1 MPGKGTAVIAMGKLG
16 SHEMTVS
23 SDLDLI
29 VVYDAQGQMFTDG
42 PKELAVSTYFAKF
55 TQAMILALTT
65 QTAQGA
71 LYEVDMRLRPSGNK
85 GPVAVSL
92 EGFAQYQKKDAWTWE
107 RLALTRARLVAGRA
121 DLCADVEAAISEA
134 LLMERDRAETFQDVA
149 DMRSRLAQAK
159 GDGDLWDVKTGPGG
173 LLDMELLVQTGLLVE
188 RILGVQNPFVA
199 LPKLVAA
206 GFLTKAEAG
215 QLSEAFNLRQS
226 LQQTLRLVSEGRFLP
241 NEADMG
247 VLNMIM
253 ERGGA
258 ADIAELEAKLTSTA
272 QECAAIF
279 EAKLTT

>member
-1 MPGKGTAVIAMGKLG
+1 
-16 SHEMTVS
+16 
-23 SDLDLI
+23 
-29 VVYDAQGQMFTDG
+29 
-42 PKELAVSTYFAKF
+42 
-55 TQAMILALTT
+55 
-65 QTAQGA
+65 
-71 LYEVDMRLRPSGNK
+71 
-85 GPVAVSL
+85 
-92 EGFAQYQKKDAWTWE
+92 
-107 RLALTRARLVAGRA
+107 
-121 DLCADVEAAISEA
+121 
-134 LLMERDRAETFQDVA
+134 
-149 DMRSRLAQAK
+149 
-159 GDGDLWDVKTGPGG
+159 
-173 LLDMELLVQTGLLVE
+173 
-188 RILGVQNPFVA
+188 
-199 LPKLVAA
+199 VAA